1 MAKTAKKK
9 PGRPRLST
17 KGRGASK
24 ILGVRLGADLR
35 KQLDRWRKA
44 QSEKLSRSEAAR
56 RLMEAALYVAQDI
69 RGGSKHG
76 DMK

>member
-44 QSEKLSRSEAAR
+44 QPEKLSRAEAVR
-56 RLMEAALYVAQDI
+56 RLMDAAITVSGY
-69 RGGSKHG
+69 
-76 DMK
+76 